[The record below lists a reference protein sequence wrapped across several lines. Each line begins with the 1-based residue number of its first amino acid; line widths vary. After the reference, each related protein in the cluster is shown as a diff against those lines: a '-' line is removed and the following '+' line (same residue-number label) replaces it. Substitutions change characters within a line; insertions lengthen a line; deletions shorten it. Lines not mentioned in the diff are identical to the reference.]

1 MIYRALW
8 NYTLGALLNIYDTTT
23 RPEGSVSPLAVKIRE
38 IGPEKLPVLSEVLED
53 WPGGTT
59 TESYL
64 EGLEVLISGYMNSD

>member
-1 MIYRALW
+1 M
-8 NYTLGALLNIYDTTT
+8 
-23 RPEGSVSPLAVKIRE
+23 SPLAVKIRE